1 MPFDP
6 PETAGLLGAFRFIV
20 DLNISPQTVEALS
33 QQGWSIGR
41 SSQWLPS
48 TATDDEILDFARGEG
63 FVVITQD
70 LDFSAL
76 LALGGH
82 DQPSL
87 VTLRLSSSDPDFVTQ
102 RLLEAAPLLGK
113 ALVESCA
120 VTIEDSVVR
129 IRKLPIR

>member
-6 PETAGLLGAFRFIV
+6 PESEEIGAFRFLA
-20 DLNISPQTVEALS
+20 DLNISSQTVEALR
-33 QQGWSIGR
+33 QQSWDINR
-41 SSQWLPS
+41 SSRWLPS
-48 TATDDEILDFARGEG
+48 TAPDDEILDFARNEG
-63 FVVITQD
+63 FVIVTQD

-76 LALGGH
+76 LALGGY
-82 DQPSL
+82 DEPSL
-87 VTLRLSSSDPDFVTQ
+87 VTLRLSNSDPEFVTQ

-120 VTIEDSVVR
+120 VTIEDFVVR